1 MSPAQPK
8 SPERSRVTLHQFMLP
23 EHANAL
29 GNVHGGEIMKMVD
42 EAGAIAAMRHAQ
54 RQCVTIAIDSMT
66 FDKPVHLGHLLVC
79 DARVTY
85 VGRTSIEVSV
95 LVHAENPIT
104 AETTLTNSAHLVYVA
119 LDGAGKPCEVPKL
132 ELLTPEDQRQWEEGE
147 FRQKQR
153 LARRARRAP

>member
-1 MSPAQPK
+1 MTPAQPK
-8 SPERSRVTLHQFMLP
+8 SPERSRVTLHQLMLP

-95 LVHAENPIT
+95 KVHAENPIT

-119 LDGAGKPCEVPKL
+119 IGDGGRPCEV
-132 ELLTPEDQRQWEEGE
+132 
-147 FRQKQR
+147 
-153 LARRARRAP
+153 

>member
-1 MSPAQPK
+1 MTPAQPK

-29 GNVHGGEIMKMVD
+29 GNVHGGEIMKLVD

-54 RQCVTIAIDSMT
+54 RQCVTIAVDSMT

-79 DARVTY
+79 EARVTY

-95 LVHAENPIT
+95 QVRAENPIT

-119 LDGAGKPCEVPKL
+119 LDGGKPCEVPKL
-132 ELLTPEDQRQWEEGE
+132 ELVTDEDRRQWAEGE

-153 LARRARRAP
+153 LARRARNAP